1 MKERISY
8 YVRLLVGVVFL
19 LSALLKATETATFA
33 DLMCQYG
40 AQWLGLGAPVII
52 FVELI
57 LGVLLIFNIHPRW
70 ISLASSIF
78 IVVVSAVFLYGLI
91 FKDITDCGCFG
102 PLTWLNSKPW
112 LTFLRNGVL
121 LALLIPSLLKPQQ
134 GTNLS
139 ISSIVFMAVIG
150 IAVMF
155 MCGFSIHGA
164 KCLQKSQNSFEPIP
178 LKDSKLS
185 ELISCSSDSTYMVFA
200 FSYSCPYCQNSIGN
214 VNQYQ
219 QMGYVDKVIGIAI
232 EDSVAHERFE
242 RLFDINFTIKEV
254 SQWTMAHLTNTL
266 PTVYFIRH
274 DSIYSQYSG
283 LVVSPALLIP

>member
-1 MKERISY
+1 MNKTF
-8 YVRLLVGVVFL
+8 RLIVGLVFL
-19 LSALLKATETATFA
+19 LSALLKAINTATFA
-33 DLMCQYG
+33 DLMSQYG
-40 AQWLGLGAPVII
+40 SLWLGFGAPIII
-52 FVELI
+52 FLEFFLGI
-57 LGVLLIFNIHPRW
+57 LLLFNIRPRLVAGVSTTFLIF
-70 ISLASSIF
+70 
-78 IVVVSAVFLYGLI
+78 VSAIFLYGVI
-91 FKDITDCGCFG
+91 YKDITDCGCFG

-139 ISSIVFMAVIG
+139 ISSIVFMAVTG

-155 MCGFSIHGA
+155 MCGFSIHSA
-164 KCLQKSQNSFEPIP
+164 KCLQEQQNSFEPIP